1 MTLAVST
8 LSLVL
13 YPFLTMVIL
22 AGSWVLVAAV
32 RRGTSERGLRK
43 ARKLAKAGRFDEMT
57 ALLVSKG
64 KFEAAAEL
72 LKEQGE
78 EERAVAVLISAG
90 DYVAAARQTALTG
103 DNQRA
108 AELFQRG
115 GDLSSAGACL
125 LAAGSYDEAIRLLR
139 QCGELAVAA
148 RFVEQRNRPDLALKL
163 QMELGNYG
171 QASALALEHLKER
184 KHLKA
189 VADALV
195 EEEQLEPALPL
206 LLKGHFFLDA
216 GRALARL
223 GNIEKAIEA
232 FLHQNHYEEAANL
245 LARTGRHREAAEYF
259 LKGGSFARTIEELL
273 LAGEVVAA
281 ARLHRRSGD
290 PAKAL
295 EILSSVSTD
304 SSDYRT
310 AQVMAASIE
319 EESHRLEQA
328 AVRLQ
333 ELLKVIGHS
342 TENLELVYRVVDLL
356 LQVGRKDDAIACLE
370 RTKRAGAT
378 APDIDE
384 QLMTLRAAP
393 DGLFEPDIEHHATAP
408 ARRRSRVRG
417 NTTTVGFPRS
427 ERYVLK
433 RKLARGGHGILFL
446 VEDQKLQRD
455 VVLKLLH
462 SESLPSD
469 LARKY
474 FIREARTAARLN
486 HPGIVRVF
494 DYGEIETRPYLA
506 MEYVEGLNLIELQ
519 ESLNNRIPFDRSLSI
534 CIQLCEALTHAHQET
549 IIHRDIKME
558 NVMVTT
564 QWQTKLL
571 DFGLAKALNEN
582 PDRSLFII
590 GTPFY
595 MSPEQIVG
603 DVLDLRTDI
612 YSAGILMYRLFTGRL
627 PFEEGEV
634 LTHHRFTLP
643 PDPREFEP
651 KMPRLLA
658 ETILTCI
665 KKDRDERFDSATLV
679 AQRLSQIPPG
689 PPT

>member
-1 MTLAVST
+1 MTLAIST
-8 LSLVL
+8 ISLVL
-13 YPFLTMVIL
+13 YPFLAVVVVAGAWGL
-22 AGSWVLVAAV
+22 AVAM
-32 RRGTSERGLRK
+32 RRSAANRGMRK
-43 ARKLAKAGRFDEMT
+43 ARRLATAGRFDELT
-57 ALLVSKG
+57 TLLVSKG
-64 KFEAAAEL
+64 KSEAAVTL
-72 LKEQGE
+72 LNEHGE
-78 EERAVAVLISAG
+78 AERALAVLTSSG
-90 DYVAAARQTALTG
+90 DYLGAARQTAATG

-115 GDLSSAGACL
+115 GDLSSAGACH
-125 LAAGSYDEAIRLLR
+125 LAVGNYDEAIRLLR

-148 RFVEQRNRPDLALKL
+148 RFVEQRGRPDLALKL
-163 QMELGNYG
+163 HMELGSFG
-171 QASALALEHLKER
+171 QASALALEHVKER
-184 KHLKA
+184 KQLKA
-189 VADALV
+189 VADAFV
-195 EEEQLEPALPL
+195 EEEQLEAALPL
-206 LLKGHFFLDA
+206 LLKGHFFLEA

-223 GNIEKAIEA
+223 GRNDKAIEA

-273 LAGEVVAA
+273 LAGEMLAA

-295 EILSSVSTD
+295 DILASVSTD
-304 SSDYRT
+304 SGDYKT
-310 AQVMAASIE
+310 AQVMAAAIE
-319 EESHRLEQA
+319 EENHRLEDA

-356 LQVGRKDDAIACLE
+356 LQVGRKDDAITCLE

-384 QLMTLRAAP
+384 QLMSLRAAP
-393 DGLFEPDIEHHATAP
+393 DGLFEPDVEHDATAP
-408 ARRRSRVRG
+408 AHRRSRFRG

-446 VEDQKLQRD
+446 VEDRKLQRD

-486 HPGIVRVF
+486 HTSIVRVF

-519 ESLNNRIPFDRSLSI
+519 ESLNNRIPFDRSLTI
-534 CIQLCEALTHAHQET
+534 CIQLCEALTHAHEQT
-549 IIHRDIKME
+549 VIHRDIKME

-612 YSAGILMYRLFTGRL
+612 YSAGILMYRLFTGHL

-634 LTHHRFTLP
+634 LTHHRFTPP

-651 KMPRLLA
+651 KLPRLQA

-679 AQRLSQIPPG
+679 AQRLAQIPPG
-689 PPT
+689 ALT

>member
-1 MTLAVST
+1 MSN
-8 LSLVL
+8 LSLAL
-13 YPFLTMVIL
+13 YPLVTVLVL
-22 AGSWVLVAAV
+22 AGGWALVVAV
-32 RRGTSERGLRK
+32 QRSALKRGVDK
-43 ARKLAKAGRFDEMT
+43 ARRLAGEGRFDEMT
-57 ALLVSKG
+57 KLMVSRGKSEMAAKLLT
-64 KFEAAAEL
+64 EH
-72 LKEQGE
+72 GE
-78 EERAVAVLISAG
+78 EERAAAVL
-90 DYVAAARQTALTG
+90 VAAGSYVEAARVIAATG
-103 DNQRA
+103 ANERA

-115 GDLSSAGACL
+115 GDLSSAGACY
-125 LAAGSYDEAIRLLR
+125 LAGGSYDEAIRLLR
-139 QCGELAVAA
+139 QCGELPVAA
-148 RFVEQRNRPDLALKL
+148 RFVEQRGRHDLALKL
-163 QMELGNYG
+163 QMELGNYVL
-171 QASALALEHLKER
+171 ASSLALEHLKER
-184 KHLKA
+184 KQLKM
-189 VADALV
+189 VADTFV
-195 EEEQLEPALPL
+195 EQEQLEAAVPL

-216 GRALARL
+216 GRALDRL
-223 GNIEKAIEA
+223 GKTDKAIEA

-259 LKGGSFARTIEELL
+259 LKGGSFARTIQELL
-273 LAGEVVAA
+273 IAGEVLAA

-290 PAKAL
+290 HVQAL
-295 EILSSVSTD
+295 DILSKIGMESG
-304 SSDYRT
+304 DYKT
-310 AQVMAASIE
+310 AQVMAAAIE
-319 EESHRLEQA
+319 EENHRLDHA

-356 LQVGRKDDAIACLE
+356 LQVGRKSDAIACLE

-384 QLMTLRAAP
+384 QLMQLREAP
-393 DGLFEPDIEHHATAP
+393 DRLFEPDHEHDATAP
-408 ARRRSRVRG
+408 AHRPGRLRG

-427 ERYVLK
+427 ERYTLK

-446 VEDQKLQRD
+446 VEDQKLNRD

-474 FIREARTAARLN
+474 FFREARTAARLN
-486 HPGIVRVF
+486 HPGIVQVF

-506 MEYVEGLNLIELQ
+506 MEFVEGLNLIELQ
-519 ESLNNRIPFDRSLSI
+519 ESLKNQIPFHRCLSI
-534 CIQLCEALTHAHQET
+534 CMQLCEALTHAHEHT

-564 QWQTKLL
+564 KWQTKLL

-603 DVLDLRTDI
+603 DSLDLRTDI

-634 LTHHRFTLP
+634 LTHHRFTQP
-643 PDPREFEP
+643 PDPREYMP
-651 KMPRLLA
+651 QLPRLLA

-665 KKDRDERFDSATLV
+665 KKDRDERFDSAALV
-679 AQRLSQIPPG
+679 AQRLSQISPGAPP
-689 PPT
+689 